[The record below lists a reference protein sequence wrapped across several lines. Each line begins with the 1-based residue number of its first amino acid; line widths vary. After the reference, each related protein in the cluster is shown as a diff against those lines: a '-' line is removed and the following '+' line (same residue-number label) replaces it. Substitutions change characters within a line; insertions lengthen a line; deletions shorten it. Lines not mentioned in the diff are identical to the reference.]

1 MSGADGDG
9 DTTTDGDSDAAATA
23 DGDSDDADDADD
35 AATAATAD
43 AAGDSNVA
51 SERDGGPRSEL
62 TDTLAGRRNVVGV
75 GVDVDTVPAVIAARR
90 RTVGG
95 CWRIACRPG
104 VVEELGRTVGLGTAV
119 AEARARGE
127 LAVRTA
133 TGPRP
138 DRTLFATPDR
148 TDALAGPDGERTFV
162 TETDPERTAA
172 VHSTIEARFERAEP
186 VRVDMP
192 HRTAVLAAARRRL
205 GSRFADDLEVALETV
220 DLDPDA
226 LDRTRTV
233 DDRTLF
239 VALGARHDLLFT
251 DVRQWA
257 DDLNVVEAQRFA
269 DARRTL
275 ESRGLVESV
284 RVPIGNGRPNNRL
297 RAADE
302 ILLTV
307 EPAEFLQAV
316 RECVAGLRPTNGP
329 ESGSR
334 TGIDYR
340 DGDRPVWDRR
350 R

>member
-1 MSGADGDG
+1 MPGADGD
-9 DTTTDGDSDAAATA
+9 DATTDVDSDGDAAAADSDANSDAAADVDT
-23 DGDSDDADDADD
+23 DG
-35 AATAATAD
+35 
-43 AAGDSNVA
+43 A
-51 SERDGGPRSEL
+51 SERDGGLRNDL
-62 TDTLAGRRNVVGV
+62 ADTLAGRRNVVAV
-75 GVDVDTVPAVIAARR
+75 GVDLDVVPAVLAARR
-90 RTVGG
+90 RTDGG

-104 VVEELGRTVGLGTAV
+104 LVDELGRTFGLGTAV

-148 TDALAGPDGERTFV
+148 TDALAGPDGARTLV
-162 TETDPERTAA
+162 TETDSERSAA
-172 VHSTIEARFERAEP
+172 AHGAVEARFERAEP
-186 VRVDMP
+186 ARVDMP
-192 HRTAVLAAARRRL
+192 HRTAVVAAARQRLSRRF
-205 GSRFADDLEVALETV
+205 GDDLETVLETV
-220 DLDPDA
+220 DLDPHA
-226 LDRTRTV
+226 LDRSQAV

-297 RAADE
+297 RAADDT
-302 ILLTV
+302 LLTV
-307 EPAEFLQAV
+307 DPAAFLRAV
-316 RECVAGLRPTNGP
+316 RECVAARSPTNGP

-340 DGDRPVWDRR
+340 DDDRPVWDRR